1 MSATPFDSVFKSRA
15 ASYDAEHQS
24 AAFDAG
30 QHHSNVRGGLDRVRL
45 DSYGSRS
52 LSDQDIS
59 GQPPLFQGRE
69 QSVAMKVSAPPMTVL
84 DFSTG
89 IPGQAESSMRMN
101 KAGIMVPQQGE
112 TIAFKPPQQGDAS
125 SGFKPR
131 DLATLRVADAP
142 ATGTTESFLLP
153 KRNPTLH
160 PAEFPSTSEYLPKF
174 AVANV
179 GVKVLKDGMQVTQTA
194 ADFSTYTMYK
204 KDDGTSG
211 AIVADPYARKIL
223 QEEHDPSGKSTVSKF
238 TYDDVGGKKAMFASR
253 KDVTLPDGTTQSM
266 NYDRYGK
273 VIQA

>member
-1 MSATPFDSVFKSRA
+1 MSATPFDSVFKAR
-15 ASYDAEHQS
+15 
-24 AAFDAG
+24 FDAG
-30 QHHSNVRGGLDRVRL
+30 QHQSNVVGGLDRTL
-45 DSYGSRS
+45 LETYGSRS
-52 LSDQDIS
+52 LSNQEIS

-101 KAGIMVPQQGE
+101 KAGIMMRQQGE
-112 TIAFKPPQQGDAS
+112 ASGLKPQEV
-125 SGFKPR
+125 
-131 DLATLRVADAP
+131 ATLKVADAP
-142 ATGTTESFLLP
+142 ATGTTESFDLP

-160 PAEFPSTSEYLPKF
+160 PGEFPSTSEYLPKF
-174 AVANV
+174 AVATV

-194 ADFSTYTMYK
+194 TDFSTYTMYK

-211 AIVADPYARKIL
+211 AIIADPYARKVH